1 MNFDHRSR
9 IPIFT
14 FVASYRLCIPLVLHI
29 MATKRYLSRPSY
41 TYLFQ
46 VPHRQRGS
54 HAPVPSERHSR
65 LQAVA
70 PPYMRSTATP
80 TRHTP
85 SRVLPLPTLWLAS
98 ATRRG
103 PPSVG
108 GRRRPHAHRPPLP
121 RSHLP
126 RLPPP
131 HHPPTPIA
139 RFIAVLPFLP
149 GRRHPPLLPPHE
161 RSGPFSAA
169 VYSPSPSP
177 PLSVSPTV
185 S

>member
-1 MNFDHRSR
+1 MTIEAESPSSHSSPRTACAYHWCSTSWLPSATCHVHHIHIYFRSR
-9 IPIFT
+9 IVNAAHT
-14 FVASYRLCIPLVLHI
+14 LLC
-29 MATKRYLSRPSY
+29 
-41 TYLFQ
+41 
-46 VPHRQRGS
+46 
-54 HAPVPSERHSR
+54 
-65 LQAVA
+65 
-70 PPYMRSTATP
+70 
-80 TRHTP
+80 
-85 SRVLPLPTLWLAS
+85 
-98 ATRRG
+98 
-103 PPSVG
+103 PPSVTVG
-108 GRRRPHAHRPPLP
+108 CRPLP
-121 RSHLP
+121 PPTCARLQPQPATPPRACCRCPPCGWLP
-126 RLPPP
+126 RRDAVPPPSGVAAAPTHTALPCRAPTCRGSPPP